1 MRFCLV
7 ACITT
12 GCGPSVT
19 IDPGNGGSPSTSS
32 LGGSPEPVGGSTQV
46 GGAPPTGGAGEGGDN
61 FGGSLSCDEMV
72 PAPAPFEQLFG
83 FTGSEDFVFDEL
95 GNYVGV
101 DGNGNLVRIS
111 IDGQQTLWAPAI
123 GSGFMAGMGILP
135 DGAVIVCDAG
145 EGSLK
150 KILPNGTVTTL
161 LGGLQYPNGM
171 DIGADGF
178 IYVAEN
184 NDDQVRRVNPET
196 GAFTIAA
203 EGLLQPNGVTVSSD
217 PKVFFV
223 GSFGGGVVYKV
234 EMGEDPTQP
243 GTVSELSTDFQAGLL
258 DGIGVDECGYVY
270 VAEYT
275 TGVIY
280 RITPAGDTS
289 VLANV
294 PSAWIP
300 NIKWGRGLGGF
311 ARDVMYVAD
320 RDQASLFAIK
330 INREGATEVYDVE

>member
-1 MRFCLV
+1 M
-7 ACITT
+7 
-12 GCGPSVT
+12 GGM
-19 IDPGNGGSPSTSS
+19 GNGGEPQ
-32 LGGSPEPVGGSTQV
+32 GGVPI
-46 GGAPPTGGAGEGGDN
+46 PPGCED
-61 FGGSLSCDEMV
+61 MV
-72 PAPAPFEQLFG
+72 EAPAPFEQLFG
-83 FTGSEDFVFDEL
+83 FTNSEDFCFDEL
-95 GNYVGV
+95 GNYVGI
-101 DGNGNLVRIS
+101 DGNANLVRIS
-111 IDGQQTLWAPAI
+111 IDGESTLWAPSI
-123 GSGFMAGMGILP
+123 GSGFMAGMGSLP
-135 DGAVIVCDAG
+135 DGSVIVCDAG

-150 KILPNGTVTTL
+150 RIFSNGTVTTI

-184 NDDQVRRVNPET
+184 NDDQVRRVNPDT

-203 EGLLQPNGVTVSSD
+203 DGLVSPNGVTVSSD

-234 EMGEDPTQP
+234 VLGDDPTLP
-243 GTVSELSTDFQAGLL
+243 GTVTEFATGFQQGGL

-280 RITPAGDTS
+280 RITPGGDTS

-294 PSAWIP
+294 PSFWIP

-311 ARDVMYVAD
+311 ERNTMYVAD
-320 RDQASLFAIK
+320 RDASSLFALK
-330 INREGATEVYDVE
+330 INRNGATEYYDVAP